1 MKKED
6 NGRSNDT
13 QNKQT
18 RLVRDNALYSPQ
30 TQTKKKKTINNSK
43 NKIVQFK

>member
-1 MKKED
+1 MKIED

-13 QNKQT
+13 LNKQT

-30 TQTKKKKTINNSK
+30 TQTKKKKP
-43 NKIVQFK
+43 